1 MILKVMYAA
10 SAIVFMM
17 ATVILAETYTPEP
30 SNRVTINLGET
41 PWKFYK
47 GNPANASNPT
57 YADANWKDVG
67 IPHTWND
74 TDTYTNLQSG
84 GGDGSMLHGTCWY
97 RKHFTLPGT
106 YSGRKI
112 FVEFEGAHVGCQVYI
127 NGTFIPGNSAVN
139 PNATHVLGF
148 IGFIVDISDKVQF
161 GGPDNV
167 LAVCVSSSQGFY
179 SDPGFSLVFRFGQ
192 ADGGLFR
199 PVWMHVTDKIHVPQ
213 NVYSVV
219 NQWGT
224 YVATVSASD
233 ASATVRIMTNV
244 LNESAASQ
252 SVTLT
257 TKVVDVRQGN
267 NVVLSQSATQTIDA
281 GQAYVFDQTGNIANP
296 TLWYPN
302 NSIYGGPYLYK
313 VYHIVKVG
321 QTTLD
326 VFESPLGIRVI
337 TWDNNFPYFNGHK
350 HLLWGVASRYDYPA
364 LGSAVPNEQEF
375 RDAKLA
381 AECGGSLWRPGHS
394 ACSKGFVA
402 ACDNYGIALMQPSGD
417 GEHAFAT
424 TQPTDAKGLLKLE
437 MHRDMIIRDRNNP
450 SICAW
455 EADNGNTVTAL
466 AQAMKAL
473 SLQWDPVN
481 SRAQCDRMG
490 NPDNGDVLDCD
501 GAGCDIGLKQQYPN
515 KPVWNAEVWTIHSK
529 RTAYDYEIQ
538 FGAPFLQSWRKS
550 KAANCFGIAHWY
562 LAETPG
568 ESHDFIEGSPV
579 ALAKCTGG
587 SMMDF
592 NRFPKMLYKM
602 YQACWTEYSIKPV
615 VSIAHHWNRS
625 GTVRVNAFSNC
636 PSVRLS
642 LNGTSLGVKTP
653 NPWTGAGSN
662 NDLTQNTTQLP
673 FQCYWDNVTWAA
685 GTLLAEGLDAGGAVV
700 CSDQKVTAGD
710 PVRIALSVEE
720 PIVKQT
726 GEVFQIKAN
735 GSDAAFI
742 IAKVL
747 DAAGNVCP
755 TDSHFITF
763 SVSGPGNYRGSS
775 NAMVTAGK
783 PIGYHS
789 PLDPELAAEGGL
801 MKVAVRATFTP
812 GVVTV
817 IAASPGLISDSTT
830 FTTVAP
836 GTTPVLMPASFSAVQ
851 TSAPF
856 FKMETAGGTLRY
868 YLSGPAFVSAEI
880 LGVNG
885 RVVQRVAGSPRQQGW
900 HALST
905 TKSLDAGRGTGSGI
919 YIARCTVNGIAYVKR
934 VPVLR

>member
-1 MILKVMYAA
+1 MTMKRMAPLFNFILAFV
-10 SAIVFMM
+10 IVS
-17 ATVILAETYTPEP
+17 LAETYIPES

-41 PWKFYK
+41 PWKFNK
-47 GNPANASNPT
+47 GDPATAANQT
-57 YADANWKDVG
+57 YPDAAWKDVG
-67 IPHTWND
+67 IPHCWND
-74 TDTYTNLQSG
+74 TDTYINQQSG
-84 GGDGSMLHGTCWY
+84 GGDGSMLHGICWY
-97 RKHFTLPGT
+97 RKHFTLPNE

-112 FVEFEGAHVGCQVYI
+112 FIEIEGAHVGCQAYI
-127 NGTFIPGNSAVN
+127 NGSFIPGNSAVN

-148 IGFIVDISDKVQF
+148 IGFIVDITDKVQF
-161 GGPDNV
+161 GGADNV
-167 LAVCVSSSQGFY
+167 FAVRVSSSQGFY

-199 PVWMHVTDKIHVPQ
+199 PVWMHITDKVHIPQ

-224 YVATVSASD
+224 YVATVTASD
-233 ASATVRIMTNV
+233 ASATVRIQTNV
-244 LNESAASQ
+244 FNESAAAVN
-252 SVTLT
+252 VTLT
-257 TKVVDVRQGN
+257 TKVVDVRKGN
-267 NVVLSQSATQTIDA
+267 NVVLSQSATQTIST
-281 GQAYVFDQTGNIANP
+281 GQAYVFDQTGDITNP

-302 NSIYGGPYLYK
+302 NSTYGGPYLYK

-321 QTTLD
+321 GTTLD
-326 VFESPLGIRVI
+326 VFETPLGIRVI
-337 TWDNNFPYFNGHK
+337 TWDKDFPYFNGHK
-350 HLLWGVASRYDYPA
+350 HLLWGAASRYDYPA

-375 RDAKLA
+375 RDAKLL

-402 ACDNYGIALMQPSGD
+402 ACDNYGIMLMQPSGD

-424 TQPTDAKGLLKLE
+424 TQPTDPKGLLKLE

-455 EADNGNTVTAL
+455 EADNGNITTPL
-466 AQAMKAL
+466 AQAMAAL
-473 SLQWDPVN
+473 GKQWDPVN
-481 SRAQCDRMG
+481 TRAQTDRMG
-490 NPDNGDVLDCD
+490 ILGNGDILSCD

-515 KPVWNAEVWTIHSK
+515 MPTWNAEVWTIHSK
-529 RTAYDYEIQ
+529 RTAYDFELQ
-538 FGAPFLQSWRKS
+538 FGAPFLQDWRKS
-550 KAANCFGIAHWY
+550 VAANCFGMAHWY

-568 ESHDFIEGSPV
+568 ESHDYIEGSPV
-579 ALAKCTGG
+579 ELAKCTGG

-625 GTVRVNAFSNC
+625 GTVRVNVFSNC
-636 PSVRLS
+636 PGVRLR
-642 LNGTSLGVKTP
+642 LNGTDLGTKTP

-662 NDLTQNTTQLP
+662 SDLTQNTTQLP
-673 FQCYWDNVTWAA
+673 FQCYWDNVTWTA
-685 GTLLAEGLDAGGAVV
+685 GTLKAEGLDAGGNVA
-700 CSDQKVTAGD
+700 CSDQKVTAGNPD
-710 PVRIALSVEE
+710 RIELSVEQ

-755 TDSHFITF
+755 TDSHLITWT
-763 SVSGPGNYRGSS
+763 VSGPGSYRGSS

-783 PIGYHS
+783 PLGYHA

-801 MKVAVRATFTP
+801 MKVAVRSTFTP
-812 GVVTV
+812 GTVNVTAV
-817 IAASPGLISDSTT
+817 SDGLTSGTAS
-830 FTTVAP
+830 FTTVP
-836 GTTPVLMPASFSAVQ
+836 IGITPVFGPAASFSARASLSSIKIE
-851 TSAPF
+851 TS
-856 FKMETAGGTLRY
+856 GGIVRY
-868 YLSGPAFVSAEI
+868 FLDQPSRIGFEI
-880 LGVNG
+880 LNTNG
-885 RVVQRVAGSPRQQGW
+885 KMVQRIAGSEQGQGW
-900 HALST
+900 HPLQLTNESN
-905 TKSLDAGRGTGSGI
+905 SGLGVVSGV
-919 YIARCTVNGIAYVKR
+919 YIVCCMVDGNKFVKR
-934 VPVLR
+934 VFVLR